1 MGPRAVVTVVAA
13 LSLLASVP
21 PADAGS
27 LEDCAQRVIRD
38 WYSGGRIDKVYPLPC
53 YRGAIRALPDDVLQY
68 TDATHDIARALAQ
81 ARHGQL
87 DRPDRSEPAPV
98 DPAPTP
104 PVEPRR
110 PSPVTTEKK
119 PKPVAKAVPEPVP
132 TRSLPDGARVASV
145 TAPVGRDGGVPYPLI
160 VLAVLAPVLLV
171 SGLVGALSRRGC

>member
-21 PADAGS
+21 AADAGS

-68 TDATHDIARALAQ
+68 TDATHDIERALAQ

-98 DPAPTP
+98 NPAPTP
-104 PVEPRR
+104 PVEPPR
-110 PSPVTTEKK
+110 PAPVKTEKR
-119 PKPVAKAVPEPVP
+119 PVAKAVPKQVP
-132 TRSLPDGARVASV
+132 TRRVPDGARVASG
-145 TAPVGRDGGVPYPLI
+145 TAPAGRDGGVPYPLI
-160 VLAVLAPVLLV
+160 VLAVLAPVLLL
-171 SGLVGALSRRGC
+171 SGLVGALARRGR

>member
-1 MGPRAVVTVVAA
+1 MGLRAVVTVVAA

-21 PADAGS
+21 AADAGS

-68 TDATHDIARALAQ
+68 TDATHDIERALAH

-98 DPAPTP
+98 DPAPTL

-110 PSPVTTEKK
+110 PSPVEAEKQAV
-119 PKPVAKAVPEPVP
+119 PKAAPEPVP
-132 TRSLPDGARVASV
+132 TRRVPDGARVASE
-145 TAPVGRDGGVPYPLI
+145 TASVGRDGGVPYPLI

-171 SGLVGALSRRGC
+171 SGLVGALVRRGR